1 MSKNKLH
8 VPLIAAMTVFFVVA
22 LGAVALADNVQN
34 DVVAGGNDTFV
45 EGGSSTVNYRIAA
58 NSGDGETGCNATTS
72 SPATVTI
79 ILPAGVTATP
89 GSLSFTSCSTDKSVV
104 FGSSTPGDYEITASV
119 SDTGAGSY
127 NTNPAKF
134 TLHVLTAP
142 PPSDTTPPVI
152 TPTVVGTLGDN
163 GWYVSDVTV
172 SWLVEDG
179 ESAISSSTGCD
190 PTTINADTAGTTLT
204 CEATS
209 AGGTSSQSVTIKRD
223 ATAPTILGSASPAAN
238 TNGWNNTD
246 VTVSFTCG
254 DNLSGVASCGPNT
267 TLTSEGAGQS
277 ASGNAMDNAGNSAST
292 TVSGIDIDKTDPTA
306 SGSAAPAANSNGW
319 NNTDVTVSFS
329 GSDGLSG
336 VDFCSAPVT
345 LSAEA
350 AGQSASGTCTDKAGN
365 VSATATASGINID
378 KTAPDVSLVGGPQ
391 EGQSYYFGSV
401 PAAPT
406 CSASDT
412 LSGLDGS
419 CTVSGYGTVVG
430 THTVTAS
437 ASDLAGNSASA
448 TATYTVL
455 AWTLNGFYAPVDMN
469 GVWNTIKGGSTVP
482 LKFDV
487 FAGPTELTDP
497 SVVDSFT
504 VKGVACPVTG
514 IVTDDIEMT
523 TTGSTTLRYDDVAGQ
538 FIQNWQTPK
547 KPGACYQ
554 VTMKTD
560 DGSAFSALFKLK

>member
-292 TVSGIDIDKTDPTA
+292 TVSGINIDKTDPTA
-306 SGSAAPAANSNGW
+306 SASAAPAANSNGW

>member
-412 LSGLDGS
+412 LSGIDGS
-419 CTVSGYGTVVG
+419 CTISGYGTVVG
-430 THTVTAS
+430 THTVTAN
-437 ASDLAGNSASA
+437 AGDLAGNSASA

>member
-412 LSGLDGS
+412 LSGIDGS
-419 CTVSGYGTVVG
+419 CTISGYGTVVG

>member
-246 VTVSFTCG
+246 VTVSFTCS

-292 TVSGIDIDKTDPTA
+292 TVSGINIDKTDPTA

-430 THTVTAS
+430 THTVTAN
-437 ASDLAGNSASA
+437 AGDLAGNSASA

-547 KPGACYQ
+547 KAGACYQ

>member
-292 TVSGIDIDKTDPTA
+292 TVSGINIDKTDPTA
-306 SGSAAPAANSNGW
+306 SASAAPAANSNGW

-406 CSASDT
+406 CIASDT

>member
-391 EGQSYYFGSV
+391 DGQSYYFGAV

-406 CSASDT
+406 CIASDT
-412 LSGLDGS
+412 LSALDGS

-437 ASDLAGNSASA
+437 VSDLAGNSASA

>member
-1 MSKNKLH
+1 
-8 VPLIAAMTVFFVVA
+8 MTVFFVVA